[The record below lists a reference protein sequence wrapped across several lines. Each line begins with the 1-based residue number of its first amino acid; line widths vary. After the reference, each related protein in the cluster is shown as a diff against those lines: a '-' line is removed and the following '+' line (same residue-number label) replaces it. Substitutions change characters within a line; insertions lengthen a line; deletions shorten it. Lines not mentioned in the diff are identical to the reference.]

1 MACEFIMQLSK
12 LRKSSAESVEN
23 TNAFNHFKEYLHV
36 ERHVEIELRKLLRSV
51 NEKQGKCLVLLCGSA
66 GDGKSHLISYMK
78 NSDTEGLLDGYELY
92 NDATESSEPTLTSID
107 TLADKLTNFDDE
119 HYDNADG
126 SKMIIAINLGTL
138 NNFIESEKG
147 KSFIK
152 LRKYVE
158 ENDILSS
165 YAQETGYKDNS
176 VFQHVSFADYQVFS
190 LSENGIQTVFL
201 ENLLEKV
208 FSQNEDNPF
217 YQSYKKGETNCQL
230 CQRCP
235 VRHNFEFLSDP
246 KNQQVLIHRIVQA
259 VIIDKTIVATR
270 EVLNLLYDLIV
281 HPDFDKQKISIGTS
295 VVQYLNDYISWTTPM
310 LLNEYEDIS
319 PLINAMRSHDVL
331 RNRTAIADEE
341 ATRFHSLDNI
351 EKVFEDTAKGTPYIA
366 LNTISNVS
374 QLGGIK
380 PELKKIIYR
389 FIARLKAMEHNLN
402 RSEKEIRFEQYL
414 SYLYNQNSGN
424 EKKLAAL
431 YESTKKAVLNWDGE
445 FGGDFICI
453 DESNEHN
460 WILEELK
467 LKAAINK
474 DAPKI
479 TGEIN
484 RFSPTISLRYKK
496 DGQDNTKPVTIKID
510 FALYE
515 LISDMKA
522 GYRPTI
528 KDKNRHTDFVSFV
541 QQLIEL
547 GNKEERVTIIP
558 KDGDK
563 KYQIVFEEND
573 FGFEFKV
580 VK

>member
-107 TLADKLTNFDDE
+107 TLADKLTDFDDE

-138 NNFIESEKG
+138 NNFIESAKG
-147 KSFIK
+147 KSFTK

-158 ENDILSS
+158 ENKILSS
-165 YAQETGYKDNS
+165 YAQETGYKDKS

-201 ENLLEKV
+201 EKLLEKV
-208 FSQNEDNPF
+208 FSQNDDNPF
-217 YQSYKKGETNCQL
+217 YQSYKKEETNCQL

-295 VVQYLNDYISWTTPM
+295 
-310 LLNEYEDIS
+310 
-319 PLINAMRSHDVL
+319 DV
-331 RNRTAIADEE
+331 
-341 ATRFHSLDNI
+341 
-351 EKVFEDTAKGTPYIA
+351 
-366 LNTISNVS
+366 
-374 QLGGIK
+374 
-380 PELKKIIYR
+380 
-389 FIARLKAMEHNLN
+389 RLKAMEHNLN

-414 SYLYNQNSGN
+414 SYLYDQNSGN

-453 DESNEHN
+453 DESNEHH

-479 TGEIN
+479 TGEIQ
-484 RFSPTISLRYKK
+484 RFSPI
-496 DGQDNTKPVTIKID
+496 IK
-510 FALYE
+510 
-515 LISDMKA
+515 
-522 GYRPTI
+522 RT
-528 KDKNRHTDFVSFV
+528 
-541 QQLIEL
+541 
-547 GNKEERVTIIP
+547 
-558 KDGDK
+558 
-563 KYQIVFEEND
+563 
-573 FGFEFKV
+573 
-580 VK
+580 

>member
-479 TGEIN
+479 TGEIK

>member
-36 ERHVEIELRKLLRSV
+36 ERYVEIELRKLLRSV

-235 VRHNFEFLSDP
+235 VRHNFEFLSDS

-295 VVQYLNDYISWTTPM
+295 DVQYLNDYISWTTPM

-453 DESNEHN
+453 DESNEHH
-460 WILEELK
+460 WTLEELK
-467 LKAAINK
+467 LEAAINK

-479 TGEIN
+479 TGEIK

-528 KDKNRHTDFVSFV
+528 QDKNRHTDFVSFV

>member
-107 TLADKLTNFDDE
+107 TLADKLTDFDDE

-138 NNFIESEKG
+138 NNFIESAKG
-147 KSFIK
+147 KSFTK

-158 ENDILSS
+158 ENKILSS
-165 YAQETGYKDNS
+165 YAQETGYKDKS

-201 ENLLEKV
+201 EKLLEKV
-208 FSQNEDNPF
+208 FSQNDDNPF
-217 YQSYKKGETNCQL
+217 YQSYKKEETNCQL

-281 HPDFDKQKISIGTS
+281 HPGPIGQN
-295 VVQYLNDYISWTTPM
+295 V
-310 LLNEYEDIS
+310 
-319 PLINAMRSHDVL
+319 LIE
-331 RNRTAIADEE
+331 TA
-341 ATRFHSLDNI
+341 
-351 EKVFEDTAKGTPYIA
+351 
-366 LNTISNVS
+366 
-374 QLGGIK
+374 
-380 PELKKIIYR
+380 
-389 FIARLKAMEHNLN
+389 
-402 RSEKEIRFEQYL
+402 
-414 SYLYNQNSGN
+414 
-424 EKKLAAL
+424 
-431 YESTKKAVLNWDGE
+431 
-445 FGGDFICI
+445 
-453 DESNEHN
+453 
-460 WILEELK
+460 
-467 LKAAINK
+467 
-474 DAPKI
+474 
-479 TGEIN
+479 
-484 RFSPTISLRYKK
+484 FSP
-496 DGQDNTKPVTIKID
+496 
-510 FALYE
+510 
-515 LISDMKA
+515 
-522 GYRPTI
+522 
-528 KDKNRHTDFVSFV
+528 
-541 QQLIEL
+541 
-547 GNKEERVTIIP
+547 
-558 KDGDK
+558 
-563 KYQIVFEEND
+563 
-573 FGFEFKV
+573 
-580 VK
+580 

>member
-445 FGGDFICI
+445 FGGDSICI

-479 TGEIN
+479 TGEIK

>member
-36 ERHVEIELRKLLRSV
+36 ERYVEIELRKLLRSV

-235 VRHNFEFLSDP
+235 VRHNFEFLSDS

-295 VVQYLNDYISWTTPM
+295 DVQYLNDYISWTTPM

-351 EKVFEDTAKGTPYIA
+351 EKVFEDTAKGTPCIA

-453 DESNEHN
+453 DESNEHH

-479 TGEIN
+479 TGEIK

-528 KDKNRHTDFVSFV
+528 QDKNRHTDFVSFV

>member
-107 TLADKLTNFDDE
+107 TLADKLTDFDDE

-138 NNFIESEKG
+138 NNFIESAKG
-147 KSFIK
+147 KSFTK

-158 ENDILSS
+158 ENKILSS
-165 YAQETGYKDNS
+165 YAQETGYKDKS

-201 ENLLEKV
+201 EKLLEKV
-208 FSQNEDNPF
+208 FSQNDDNPF
-217 YQSYKKGETNCQL
+217 YQAYKKEETNCQL

-259 VIIDKTIVATR
+259 VIINKTIVATR

-295 VVQYLNDYISWTTPM
+295 DVQYLNDYISWTTPM
-310 LLNEYEDIS
+310 LLDEYEDIS

-351 EKVFEDTAKGTPYIA
+351 EKVFEDTTKGTPYIV

-414 SYLYNQNSGN
+414 SYLYDQNSGN

-453 DESNEHN
+453 DESNEHH

-474 DAPKI
+474 DASKI
-479 TGEIN
+479 TGEIQ
-484 RFSPTISLRYKK
+484 RFSPIISLRYKK

-522 GYRPTI
+522 GYRPTMQ
-528 KDKNRHTDFVSFV
+528 DKNRHTDFVSFV

>member
-36 ERHVEIELRKLLRSV
+36 ERYVEIELRKLLRSV

-235 VRHNFEFLSDP
+235 VRHNFEFLSDS

-295 VVQYLNDYISWTTPM
+295 DVQYLNDYISWTTPM

-453 DESNEHN
+453 DESNEHH

-479 TGEIN
+479 TGEIK

>member
-36 ERHVEIELRKLLRSV
+36 ERYVEIELRKLLRSV

-235 VRHNFEFLSDP
+235 VRHNFEFLSDS

-295 VVQYLNDYISWTTPM
+295 DVQYLNDYISWTTPM

-453 DESNEHN
+453 DESNEHH

-479 TGEIN
+479 TGEIK

-528 KDKNRHTDFVSFV
+528 QDKNRHTDFVSFV

-558 KDGDK
+558 KMVIKNIKLFLRKTILDL
-563 KYQIVFEEND
+563 NLRW
-573 FGFEFKV
+573 
-580 VK
+580 

>member
-147 KSFIK
+147 KSFTK

-217 YQSYKKGETNCQL
+217 YQSYKKGEKNCQL

-310 LLNEYEDIS
+310 LLNEFEDIS

-479 TGEIN
+479 TGEIK

>member
-107 TLADKLTNFDDE
+107 TLADKLTDFDDE

-138 NNFIESEKG
+138 NNFIESAKG
-147 KSFIK
+147 KSFTK

-158 ENDILSS
+158 ENKILSS
-165 YAQETGYKDNS
+165 YAQETGYKDKS

-201 ENLLEKV
+201 EKLLEKV
-208 FSQNEDNPF
+208 FSQNDDNPF
-217 YQSYKKGETNCQL
+217 YQSYKKEETNCQL

-295 VVQYLNDYISWTTPM
+295 DVQYLNDYTT
-310 LLNEYEDIS
+310 
-319 PLINAMRSHDVL
+319 
-331 RNRTAIADEE
+331 
-341 ATRFHSLDNI
+341 
-351 EKVFEDTAKGTPYIA
+351 
-366 LNTISNVS
+366 
-374 QLGGIK
+374 
-380 PELKKIIYR
+380 EL
-389 FIARLKAMEHNLN
+389 
-402 RSEKEIRFEQYL
+402 
-414 SYLYNQNSGN
+414 
-424 EKKLAAL
+424 
-431 YESTKKAVLNWDGE
+431 
-445 FGGDFICI
+445 
-453 DESNEHN
+453 
-460 WILEELK
+460 
-467 LKAAINK
+467 
-474 DAPKI
+474 
-479 TGEIN
+479 
-484 RFSPTISLRYKK
+484 
-496 DGQDNTKPVTIKID
+496 
-510 FALYE
+510 
-515 LISDMKA
+515 
-522 GYRPTI
+522 
-528 KDKNRHTDFVSFV
+528 
-541 QQLIEL
+541 
-547 GNKEERVTIIP
+547 
-558 KDGDK
+558 
-563 KYQIVFEEND
+563 
-573 FGFEFKV
+573 
-580 VK
+580 

>member
-12 LRKSSAESVEN
+12 LCKSSAESVEN

-36 ERHVEIELRKLLRSV
+36 ERQVEIELRKLLRSV
-51 NEKQGKCLVLLCGSA
+51 NEKQEKCLVLLCGSA

-78 NSDTEGLLDGYELY
+78 NSDNEGLLNGYELY
-92 NDATESSEPTLTSID
+92 NDATESSEPTLTSVD

-119 HYDNADG
+119 HYDVGDG
-126 SKMIIAINLGTL
+126 TKMIIAINLGTL
-138 NNFIESEKG
+138 NNFIESAKG
-147 KSFIK
+147 KTFTK

-158 ENDILSS
+158 ENEILSS
-165 YAQETGYKDNS
+165 YTYETGYKDNS
-176 VFQHVSFADYQVFS
+176 IFQHVSFADYQVFS
-190 LSENGIQTVFL
+190 LSENGIQTEFL
-201 ENLLEKV
+201 EKLLEKV
-208 FSQNEDNPF
+208 LSQQDDNPF
-217 YQSYKKGETNCQL
+217 YQAYKKEETNCQL

-235 VRHNFEFLSDP
+235 VRHNFEFLSDL
-246 KNQQVLIHRIVQA
+246 KNQKVLIHRIVQA

-270 EVLNLLYDLIV
+270 DVLNLLYDLIV
-281 HPDFDKQKISIGTS
+281 PPDFDKQKIAIGTS
-295 VVQYLNDYISWTTPM
+295 DVQYLSDYISWTTPM

-331 RNRTAIADEE
+331 KNRTAIADEE

-351 EKVFEDTAKGTPYIA
+351 EKVFENTTNGTPYII

-380 PELKKIIYR
+380 PELKKIVYR
-389 FIARLKAMEHNLN
+389 FIARLRAMGQYENK
-402 RSEKEIRFEQYL
+402 SEKEVRFEQYL
-414 SYLYNQNSGN
+414 TYLYNQNSGN
-424 EKKLAAL
+424 EKKLAVL

-445 FGGDFICI
+445 FGGDYICI
-453 DESNEHN
+453 DESNEHH

-474 DAPKI
+474 NALKTI
-479 TGEIN
+479 GEIQ
-484 RFSPTISLRYKK
+484 RFSPIISLRYKK
-496 DGQDNTKPVTIKID
+496 DGQDNAKPVSIKID

-515 LISDMKA
+515 LISDMKS
-522 GYRPTI
+522 GYRPTMQ
-528 KDKNRHTDFVSFV
+528 DKNRHTDFVSFI

-547 GNKEERVTIIP
+547 GNKEERVTIVP

>member
-1 MACEFIMQLSK
+1 M
-12 LRKSSAESVEN
+12 
-23 TNAFNHFKEYLHV
+23 
-36 ERHVEIELRKLLRSV
+36 
-51 NEKQGKCLVLLCGSA
+51 
-66 GDGKSHLISYMK
+66 
-78 NSDTEGLLDGYELY
+78 
-92 NDATESSEPTLTSID
+92 
-107 TLADKLTNFDDE
+107 
-119 HYDNADG
+119 
-126 SKMIIAINLGTL
+126 
-138 NNFIESEKG
+138 
-147 KSFIK
+147 
-152 LRKYVE
+152 
-158 ENDILSS
+158 
-165 YAQETGYKDNS
+165 
-176 VFQHVSFADYQVFS
+176 
-190 LSENGIQTVFL
+190 
-201 ENLLEKV
+201 
-208 FSQNEDNPF
+208 
-217 YQSYKKGETNCQL
+217 
-230 CQRCP
+230 
-235 VRHNFEFLSDP
+235 
-246 KNQQVLIHRIVQA
+246 
-259 VIIDKTIVATR
+259 
-270 EVLNLLYDLIV
+270 NLLYDLIV

-295 VVQYLNDYISWTTPM
+295 DVQYLNDYVSWTTPM
-310 LLNEYEDIS
+310 LLDEYEDIS

-341 ATRFHSLDNI
+341 ATRFHSLENI
-351 EKVFEDTAKGTPYIA
+351 EKVFEDTTKGTPYIV

-414 SYLYNQNSGN
+414 SYLYDQNSGN

-453 DESNEHN
+453 DESN
-460 WILEELK
+460 
-467 LKAAINK
+467 
-474 DAPKI
+474 APKI
-479 TGEIN
+479 TGEIQ
-484 RFSPTISLRYKK
+484 RFSPIISLRYKK

-522 GYRPTI
+522 GYRPTMQ
-528 KDKNRHTDFVSFV
+528 DKNRHTDFVSFV

>member
-119 HYDNADG
+119 HYDNADR

-295 VVQYLNDYISWTTPM
+295 DVQYLNDYISWTTPM

-453 DESNEHN
+453 DESNEHH

-479 TGEIN
+479 TGEIK

-528 KDKNRHTDFVSFV
+528 QDKNRHTDFVSFV

>member
-66 GDGKSHLISYMK
+66 GDGKSHLSSYMK

-107 TLADKLTNFDDE
+107 TLADKLTDFDDE

-138 NNFIESEKG
+138 NNFIESAKG
-147 KSFIK
+147 KSFTK

-158 ENDILSS
+158 ENKILSS
-165 YAQETGYKDNS
+165 YAQETGYKDKS

-201 ENLLEKV
+201 EKLLEKV
-208 FSQNEDNPF
+208 FSQNDDNPF
-217 YQSYKKGETNCQL
+217 YQAYKKEETNCQL

-295 VVQYLNDYISWTTPM
+295 DVQYLNDYISWTTPM
-310 LLNEYEDIS
+310 LLDEYEDIS

-351 EKVFEDTAKGTPYIA
+351 EKAFEDTTKGTPYIV

-414 SYLYNQNSGN
+414 SYLYDQNSGN

-453 DESNEHN
+453 DESNEHH

-474 DAPKI
+474 DASKI
-479 TGEIN
+479 TGEIQ
-484 RFSPTISLRYKK
+484 RFSPIISLRYKK

-522 GYRPTI
+522 GYRPTMQ
-528 KDKNRHTDFVSFV
+528 DKNRHTDFVSFV

>member
-1 MACEFIMQLSK
+1 MACEFIMQISK

-295 VVQYLNDYISWTTPM
+295 DVQYLNDYISWTTPM

-453 DESNEHN
+453 DESNEHH

-479 TGEIN
+479 TGEIK

-528 KDKNRHTDFVSFV
+528 QDKNRHTDFVSFV

>member
-107 TLADKLTNFDDE
+107 TLADKLTDFDDE

-138 NNFIESEKG
+138 NNFIESAKG
-147 KSFIK
+147 KSFTK

-158 ENDILSS
+158 ENKILSS
-165 YAQETGYKDNS
+165 YAQETGYKDKS

-201 ENLLEKV
+201 EKLLEKV
-208 FSQNEDNPF
+208 FSQNDDNPF
-217 YQSYKKGETNCQL
+217 YQSYKKEETNCQL

-235 VRHNFEFLSDP
+235 VRHNFELLSDP
-246 KNQQVLIHRIVQA
+246 NNQQVLIHRIVQA

-295 VVQYLNDYISWTTPM
+295 DVQYLNDYVSWTTPM
-310 LLNEYEDIS
+310 LLDEYEDIS

-341 ATRFHSLDNI
+341 ATRFHSLENI
-351 EKVFEDTAKGTPYIA
+351 EKVFEDTTKGTPYIV

-414 SYLYNQNSGN
+414 SYLYDQNSGN

-453 DESNEHN
+453 DESNEHH

-479 TGEIN
+479 TGEIQ
-484 RFSPTISLRYKK
+484 RFSPIISLRYKK

-522 GYRPTI
+522 GYRPTMQ
-528 KDKNRHTDFVSFV
+528 DKNRHTDFVSFV

>member
-36 ERHVEIELRKLLRSV
+36 ERYVEIELRKLLRSV

-235 VRHNFEFLSDP
+235 VRHNFEFLSDS
-246 KNQQVLIHRIVQA
+246 KNQQVLIHRIVQE

-295 VVQYLNDYISWTTPM
+295 DVQYLNDYISWTTPM

-453 DESNEHN
+453 DESNEHH

-479 TGEIN
+479 TGEIK

-528 KDKNRHTDFVSFV
+528 QDKNRHTDFVSFV

>member
-119 HYDNADG
+119 YYDNADG

-295 VVQYLNDYISWTTPM
+295 DVQYLNDYISWTTPM

-424 EKKLAAL
+424 EKKLAAI

-453 DESNEHN
+453 DESNEHH

-479 TGEIN
+479 TGEIK

-528 KDKNRHTDFVSFV
+528 QDKNRHTDFVSFV

>member
-107 TLADKLTNFDDE
+107 TLADKLTDFDDE
-119 HYDNADG
+119 HYDNADR

-138 NNFIESEKG
+138 NNFIESAKG
-147 KSFIK
+147 KSFTK

-158 ENDILSS
+158 ENKILSS
-165 YAQETGYKDNS
+165 YAQETGYKDKS

-201 ENLLEKV
+201 EKLLEKV
-208 FSQNEDNPF
+208 FSQNDDNPF
-217 YQSYKKGETNCQL
+217 YQSYKKEETNCQL

-246 KNQQVLIHRIVQA
+246 KNQQILIHRIVQA

-270 EVLNLLYDLIV
+270 EILNLLYDLIV

-295 VVQYLNDYISWTTPM
+295 DVQYLNDYISWTTPM
-310 LLNEYEDIS
+310 LLDEYEDIS

-351 EKVFEDTAKGTPYIA
+351 EKVFEDTTKGTPYIV

-389 FIARLKAMEHNLN
+389 FIARLKAMEHNIN

-414 SYLYNQNSGN
+414 SYLYDQNSGN

-453 DESNEHN
+453 DESNEHH

-479 TGEIN
+479 TGEIQ
-484 RFSPTISLRYKK
+484 RFSPIISLSYKK

-522 GYRPTI
+522 GYRPTMQ
-528 KDKNRHTDFVSFV
+528 DKNRHTDFVSFV

>member
-107 TLADKLTNFDDE
+107 TLADKLTDFDDE
-119 HYDNADG
+119 HYDSADG
-126 SKMIIAINLGTL
+126 SKIIIAINLGTL
-138 NNFIESEKG
+138 NNFIESAKG
-147 KSFIK
+147 KSFTK

-158 ENDILSS
+158 ENKILSS
-165 YAQETGYKDNS
+165 YARETGYKDKS

-201 ENLLEKV
+201 EKLLEKV
-208 FSQNEDNPF
+208 FSQNDDNPF
-217 YQSYKKGETNCQL
+217 YQSYKKEETNCQL

-235 VRHNFEFLSDP
+235 VRHNFEFLSDQ

-270 EVLNLLYDLIV
+270 DVLNLLYDLIV

-295 VVQYLNDYISWTTPM
+295 DVQYLNDYISWTTPM

-319 PLINAMRSHDVL
+319 PLINAIRSHDVL

-351 EKVFEDTAKGTPYIA
+351 EKVFEDTTKGTPYIV

-414 SYLYNQNSGN
+414 SYLYDQNSGN

-453 DESNEHN
+453 DESNEHQ

-474 DAPKI
+474 DTPKI
-479 TGEIN
+479 TGEIQ
-484 RFSPTISLRYKK
+484 RFSPIISLRYKK

-522 GYRPTI
+522 GYRPTMQ
-528 KDKNRHTDFVSFV
+528 DKNRHTDFVSFV

>member
-36 ERHVEIELRKLLRSV
+36 ERYVEIELRKLLRSV

-235 VRHNFEFLSDP
+235 VRHNFEFLSDS

-295 VVQYLNDYISWTTPM
+295 DVQYLNDYISWTTPM

-453 DESNEHN
+453 DESNEHH

-479 TGEIN
+479 TGEIK

-496 DGQDNTKPVTIKID
+496 NGQDNTKPVTIKID

-528 KDKNRHTDFVSFV
+528 QDKNRHTDFVSFV

>member
-119 HYDNADG
+119 HYDNADE

-295 VVQYLNDYISWTTPM
+295 DVQYLNDYISWTTPM

-402 RSEKEIRFEQYL
+402 RSEKEFRFEQYL

-431 YESTKKAVLNWDGE
+431 YESTKKAVLNWNGE

-453 DESNEHN
+453 DESNEHH

-479 TGEIN
+479 IGEIK

-515 LISDMKA
+515 LILDMKA

-528 KDKNRHTDFVSFV
+528 QDKNRHTDFVSFV

>member
-66 GDGKSHLISYMK
+66 SDGKSHLISYMK

-107 TLADKLTNFDDE
+107 TLADKLTDFDDE

-138 NNFIESEKG
+138 NNFIESAKG
-147 KSFIK
+147 KSFTK

-158 ENDILSS
+158 ENKILSS
-165 YAQETGYKDNS
+165 YAQETGYKDKS

-201 ENLLEKV
+201 EKLLEKV
-208 FSQNEDNPF
+208 FSQNDDNPF
-217 YQSYKKGETNCQL
+217 YQAYKKEETNCQL

-295 VVQYLNDYISWTTPM
+295 DVQYLNDYISWTTPM
-310 LLNEYEDIS
+310 LLDEYEDIS

-351 EKVFEDTAKGTPYIA
+351 EKVFEDTTKGTPYIV

-414 SYLYNQNSGN
+414 SYLYDQNSGN

-453 DESNEHN
+453 DESNEHH

-474 DAPKI
+474 DASKI
-479 TGEIN
+479 TGEIQ
-484 RFSPTISLRYKK
+484 RFSPIISLRYKK

-522 GYRPTI
+522 GYRPTMQ
-528 KDKNRHTDFVSFV
+528 DKNRHTDFVSFV

>member
-107 TLADKLTNFDDE
+107 TLADKLTDFDDE

-138 NNFIESEKG
+138 NNFIESAKG
-147 KSFIK
+147 KSFTK

-158 ENDILSS
+158 ENKILSS
-165 YAQETGYKDNS
+165 YAQETGYKDKS

-201 ENLLEKV
+201 EKLLEKV
-208 FSQNEDNPF
+208 FSQNDDNPF
-217 YQSYKKGETNCQL
+217 YQAYKKEETNCQL

-295 VVQYLNDYISWTTPM
+295 DVQYLNDYISWTTPM
-310 LLNEYEDIS
+310 LLDEYEDIS

-351 EKVFEDTAKGTPYIA
+351 EKVFEDTTKGTPYIV

-389 FIARLKAMEHNLN
+389 FIALLKAMEHNLN

-414 SYLYNQNSGN
+414 SYLYDQNSGN

-453 DESNEHN
+453 DESNEHH

-474 DAPKI
+474 DASKI
-479 TGEIN
+479 TGEIQ
-484 RFSPTISLRYKK
+484 RFSPIISLRYKK

-522 GYRPTI
+522 GYRPTMQ
-528 KDKNRHTDFVSFV
+528 DKNRHTDFVSFV

>member
-36 ERHVEIELRKLLRSV
+36 ERYVEIELRKLLRSV

-235 VRHNFEFLSDP
+235 VRHNFEFLSDS

-295 VVQYLNDYISWTTPM
+295 DVQYLNDYISWTTPM
-310 LLNEYEDIS
+310 LLSEYEDIS

-453 DESNEHN
+453 DESNEHH

-479 TGEIN
+479 TGEIK

>member
-235 VRHNFEFLSDP
+235 VRHNFDFLSNP

-295 VVQYLNDYISWTTPM
+295 DVQYLNDYISWTTPM

-453 DESNEHN
+453 DESNEHH

-479 TGEIN
+479 TGEIK

-528 KDKNRHTDFVSFV
+528 QDKNRHTDFVSFV

>member
-51 NEKQGKCLVLLCGSA
+51 NKKQGKCLVLLCGSA

-295 VVQYLNDYISWTTPM
+295 DVQYLNDYISWTTPM

-453 DESNEHN
+453 DESNEHH

-479 TGEIN
+479 TGEIK

-528 KDKNRHTDFVSFV
+528 QDKNRHTDFVSFV

>member
-424 EKKLAAL
+424 EKKLATL

-479 TGEIN
+479 TGEIK

>member
-107 TLADKLTNFDDE
+107 TLADKLTDFDDE

-126 SKMIIAINLGTL
+126 LKMIIAINLGTL
-138 NNFIESEKG
+138 NNFIESAKG
-147 KSFIK
+147 KSFTK

-158 ENDILSS
+158 ENKILSS
-165 YAQETGYKDNS
+165 YAQETGYKDKS

-201 ENLLEKV
+201 EKLLEKV
-208 FSQNEDNPF
+208 FSQNDDNPF
-217 YQSYKKGETNCQL
+217 YQSYKKEETNCQL

-295 VVQYLNDYISWTTPM
+295 DVQYLNDYISWTTPM
-310 LLNEYEDIS
+310 LLDEYEDIS

-351 EKVFEDTAKGTPYIA
+351 EKVFEDTTKGTPYIV

-414 SYLYNQNSGN
+414 SYLYDQNSGN

-453 DESNEHN
+453 DESNEHH

-479 TGEIN
+479 TGEIQ
-484 RFSPTISLRYKK
+484 RFSPIISLRYKK

-522 GYRPTI
+522 GYRPTMQ
-528 KDKNRHTDFVSFV
+528 DKNRHTDFVSFV

>member
-23 TNAFNHFKEYLHV
+23 TNAFNHFEEYLHV

-107 TLADKLTNFDDE
+107 TLANKLTDFDDE

-138 NNFIESEKG
+138 NNFIESAKG
-147 KSFIK
+147 KSFTK

-158 ENDILSS
+158 ENKILSS
-165 YAQETGYKDNS
+165 YAQETGYKVKS

-201 ENLLEKV
+201 EKLLEKV
-208 FSQNEDNPF
+208 FSQNDDNPF
-217 YQSYKKGETNCQL
+217 YQSYKKEETNCQL

-295 VVQYLNDYISWTTPM
+295 DVQYLNDYISWTTPM
-310 LLNEYEDIS
+310 LLDEYEDIS

-351 EKVFEDTAKGTPYIA
+351 EKVFEDTTKGTPYIV

-414 SYLYNQNSGN
+414 SYLYDQNSGN

-453 DESNEHN
+453 DESNEHH

-479 TGEIN
+479 TGEIQ
-484 RFSPTISLRYKK
+484 RFSPIISLRYKK

-522 GYRPTI
+522 GYRPTMQ
-528 KDKNRHTDFVSFV
+528 DKNRHTDFVSFV

>member
-479 TGEIN
+479 TGEIK

-510 FALYE
+510 FAFYE